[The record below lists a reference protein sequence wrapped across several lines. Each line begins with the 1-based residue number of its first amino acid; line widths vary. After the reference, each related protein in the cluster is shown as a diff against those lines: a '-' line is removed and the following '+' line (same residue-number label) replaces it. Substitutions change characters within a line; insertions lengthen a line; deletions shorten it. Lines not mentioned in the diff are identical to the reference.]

1 MKEEP
6 TSFCKHAYVTSH
18 LPLPLQSYCDHIFFF
33 FFKVGIDFW
42 LYQVL
47 VAACGNIF
55 FFFFSYGM

>member
-33 FFKVGIDFW
+33 FKVGIDFW

-55 FFFFSYGM
+55 FIF